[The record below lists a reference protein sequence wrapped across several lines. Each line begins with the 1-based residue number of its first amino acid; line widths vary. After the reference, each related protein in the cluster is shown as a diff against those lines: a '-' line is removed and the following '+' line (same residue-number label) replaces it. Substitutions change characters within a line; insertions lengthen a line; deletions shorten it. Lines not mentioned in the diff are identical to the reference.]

1 LLARLQT
8 YSIREEGLN
17 SKIRQTLS
25 AQPARSRTKHSTMVA
40 QVLLLFLLNAFP
52 NASALQHYSSET
64 VDLQLS
70 DPLSIAP
77 STSEY
82 PSSSSP
88 SSPSSA
94 VDEPPTESGD
104 LKSVVTS
111 LVGANNSKPIETGN
125 KGLLTNS
132 IGGNSSILSESGDSS
147 RNSSSSSSSSS
158 ATTTTTNTDNA
169 KPLEAPE
176 DGDDDAEYE
185 SDEEDGWESI
195 ILSHV
200 HPNTSTKTGK
210 GASVTEVVKNGVVL
224 NSKSNA
230 GVAKPAGAAEGEGSA
245 KSSDVFSLAWEKAGP
260 KIQHVL
266 SYLSLSSSSSPLAA
280 EESSSID
287 KTLTI
292 TRAAWVTLFCTL
304 LALPLA
310 RSLLERTSILEQR
323 SSSAIFATF
332 MNKLA
337 SHKQDKGYTNILK
350 GLVYLIAIPFVFPAA
365 ISVVREMMYKDLS
378 EDHIRML
385 EHSEISYML
394 LFAFFVYDM
403 ILYPIR
409 LSGNTREVR
418 NTIVQHLHHL
428 TYCSLLIPAAY
439 GGLNVYDYQVLPP
452 FVTVTCLG
460 TFPIGFILVYYYF
473 GEDPNLKSLL
483 LLIAAYLYMIAN
495 MIRMAVSLTV
505 YGYNFNRM
513 NTWFKIVFPISC
525 AIWSLDQVNTYAAL
539 MSIREK
545 TMTDT
550 IRPSDQSVSVAT
562 TDAKERKL
570 GDGDSSS
577 ASTASKNK
585 QESTYSSLK
594 DQLTAKDGNSSD

>member
-1 LLARLQT
+1 
-8 YSIREEGLN
+8 
-17 SKIRQTLS
+17 
-25 AQPARSRTKHSTMVA
+25 MVA

-132 IGGNSSILSESGDSS
+132 IGINSSILSESGDSS
-147 RNSSSSSSSSS
+147 RNSSSSSSSS
-158 ATTTTTNTDNA
+158 ATTTTTNTNNA
-169 KPLEAPE
+169 KPSEAPE
-176 DGDDDAEYE
+176 DGDDDAAEYE

-200 HPNTSTKTGK
+200 HPNTSTKTGE
-210 GASVTEVVKNGVVL
+210 GASVTEVVKNEVVL

-292 TRAAWVTLFCTL
+292 TRVAWVTLFCTL

-337 SHKQDKGYTNILK
+337 SHKQDRGYTNILK

-483 LLIAAYLYMIAN
+483 LLIAAYL
-495 MIRMAVSLTV
+495 
-505 YGYNFNRM
+505 
-513 NTWFKIVFPISC
+513 
-525 AIWSLDQVNTYAAL
+525 
-539 MSIREK
+539 
-545 TMTDT
+545 
-550 IRPSDQSVSVAT
+550 
-562 TDAKERKL
+562 
-570 GDGDSSS
+570 
-577 ASTASKNK
+577 
-585 QESTYSSLK
+585 
-594 DQLTAKDGNSSD
+594 